1 MNTRHFVNGVEPKNL
16 LASRTLAADRRAL
29 REEEFLSV
37 IWHERKRIERSQRS
51 CLLMLVE
58 MDNSFPVGQNDKS
71 LATILT
77 ALTAATR
84 ETDVTGWY
92 RNERVVGVLFTEI
105 TAEDGAS
112 IVTTVMSRVSDALRD
127 RLGSRRFNQASVTF
141 HLFPDVREKQFSAM
155 LGSSNLYRDMVAR
168 SEERGLVQR

>member
-1 MNTRHFVNGVEPKNL
+1 MNTRRYGSGSKSKSL
-16 LASRTLAADRRAL
+16 LASRTSVADRRAL
-29 REEEFLSV
+29 GEEEFLRV

-51 CLLMLVE
+51 CLLMLIE
-58 MDNSFPVGQNDKS
+58 MDDPFPARKDDKS
-71 LATILT
+71 LGTILT
-77 ALTAATR
+77 ALSAATR

-92 RNERVVGVLFTEI
+92 QDDRVVGVLFTEI

-127 RLGSRRFNQASVTF
+127 RLGSRQFNQASVTF
-141 HLFPDVREKQFSAM
+141 HLFPEVREKQFPM
-155 LGSSNLYRDMVAR
+155 LGNPNLYPDLAAR